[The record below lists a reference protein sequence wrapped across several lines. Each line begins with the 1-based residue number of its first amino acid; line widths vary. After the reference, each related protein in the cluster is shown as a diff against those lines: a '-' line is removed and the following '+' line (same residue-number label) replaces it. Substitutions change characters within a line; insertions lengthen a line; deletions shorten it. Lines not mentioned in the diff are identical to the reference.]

1 MADSAAAAVH
11 CDLVSSFVARQSI
24 ILIAGIAFLLYTYAR
39 VRCGYEKRDLATFC
53 ADVSKQ
59 GGQQMIGGALMALT
73 AVMLEGGELGLDAL
87 AWYGAEYPFEIV
99 LTTTFTSWL
108 RNGCDGLFG
117 WLHRKTQWPCVVP
130 FVNFGMYGPTPG
142 TFYCSWYAAQMVQAV
157 LIIGLGARISSVL
170 FIVGSLE
177 VLPEECASAAAPQT
191 RRPVGGMVEL
201 RSCARATRAQVQPRA
216 ARGQGMVLLGADMC
230 PAHSGNAVRH
240 ARRRRRHPVHHHR
253 LDPKVQGARGP
264 AAGERSQR
272 EPHVTPAAAA
282 LPGAV
287 PDGGQRVPLRPL
299 PDERGAQAPAA
310 HGGCVER
317 ARRGA
322 RRARRAAV
330 NHI

>member
-177 VLPEECASAAAPQT
+177 VLPEEYSP
-191 RRPVGGMVEL
+191 
-201 RSCARATRAQVQPRA
+201 
-216 ARGQGMVLLGADMC
+216 VLLVGKGWFY
-230 PAHSGNAVRH
+230 SGLTCAQRTVATLYVMPVVGDAIQFIIIDSIQKYKGRAGQPLASEANAN
-240 ARRRRRHPVHHHR
+240 
-253 LDPKVQGARGP
+253 LM
-264 AAGERSQR
+264 
-272 EPHVTPAAAA
+272 
-282 LPGAV
+282 
-287 PDGGQRVPLRPL
+287 
-299 PDERGAQAPAA
+299 
-310 HGGCVER
+310 
-317 ARRGA
+317 
-322 RRARRAAV
+322 
-330 NHI
+330 